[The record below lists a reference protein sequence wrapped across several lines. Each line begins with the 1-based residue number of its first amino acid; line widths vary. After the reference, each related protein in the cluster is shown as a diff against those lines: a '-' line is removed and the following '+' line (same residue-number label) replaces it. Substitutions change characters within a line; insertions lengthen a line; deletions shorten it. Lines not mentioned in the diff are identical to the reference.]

1 MHAPLSPAET
11 ALSLLFNKL
20 HPLLE
25 DVAHAQSQGVPQR
38 DFEKLHLKLISA
50 RTKCVE
56 TIEAIPEEGCADE
69 LWEVLEE
76 VVVALTPV
84 GESFQQALTLT
95 QLTLEEAPAQLLP
108 FVDAGRAAEEKWGH
122 RMAAFLKRLEDPA
135 YQAERR
141 WNGIDP
147 DIGES
152 EEE

>member
-1 MHAPLSPAET
+1 MHETLGPAET

-20 HPLLE
+20 HPMLE
-25 DVAHAQSQGVPQR
+25 DVAHAHAQGAPHR
-38 DFEKLHLKLISA
+38 DFEKLHLKLITA

-56 TIEAIPEEGCADE
+56 TLEALPEESCPDA

-76 VVVALTPV
+76 LVVALTPV
-84 GESFQQALTLT
+84 GESFQQALILT
-95 QLTLEEAPAQLLP
+95 QLSLEEAPAQLLP
-108 FVDAGRAAEEKWGH
+108 FVEAGHAAETKWGT
-122 RMAAFLKRLEDPA
+122 RMQGFLKQLENPA
-135 YQAERR
+135 FQAEQR

>member
-1 MHAPLSPAET
+1 MLETLGPAET

-25 DVAHAQSQGVPQR
+25 DAAHALAVGAPQR
-38 DFEKLHLKLISA
+38 DFEKLHIKLIGA

-56 TIEAIPEEGCADE
+56 TLEALPEDTCPDA

-76 VVVALTPV
+76 LVVALTPV
-84 GESFQQALTLT
+84 GESFQQALILT
-95 QLTLEEAPAQLLP
+95 QLSLEEAPAQLLP
-108 FVDAGRAAEEKWGH
+108 FVEAGRAAEAKWGG
-122 RMAAFLKRLEDPA
+122 RMAGFLKQLENPA
-135 YQAERR
+135 FQAERR
-141 WNGIDP
+141 WERMDP